1 MEGDMGTEIGEK
13 DIERI
18 INRLFDITRNRF
30 GVGCMIFGLVS
41 DPFVK
46 STQKIIIRM
55 GCAIMPGRENDGPIH
70 TDKGTIKIGVPIST
84 VTADLIRTHPL
95 EFVKSMTE
103 YFPDKEF
110 IVDF

>member
-1 MEGDMGTEIGEK
+1 MGTEIGEK

-18 INRLFDITRNRF
+18 INRLFDITRIRF
-30 GVGCMIFGLVS
+30 GVGSTIFGLAS

-46 STQKIIIRM
+46 SNQVIIIRM
-55 GCAIMPGRENDGPIH
+55 SIARMPGRENDEPIH
-70 TDKGTIKIGVPIST
+70 TDRGLIKIGVPVST
-84 VTADLIRTHPL
+84 VTADLIRTHPV

-103 YFPDKEF
+103 FFPDKEF